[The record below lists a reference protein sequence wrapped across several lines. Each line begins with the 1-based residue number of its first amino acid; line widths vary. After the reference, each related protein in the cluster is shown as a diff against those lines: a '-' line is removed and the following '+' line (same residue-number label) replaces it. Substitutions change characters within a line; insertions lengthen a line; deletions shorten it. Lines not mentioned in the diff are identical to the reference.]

1 MDLIAAVQRGQ
12 TELVRKLLRS
22 ANLAERSEWG
32 GETALH
38 FATFQ
43 NKLDITLL
51 LLEAGANP
59 LLKDKSGCTP
69 LHYAVMHGNL
79 PVCEALMQARASV
92 NIRNAR
98 GESCLDVAKKNGNT
112 GLLSKLVALD
122 CLHVKPAVQEVN
134 RAQPVAEQAIP
145 DGAVLLDLTGGAVA
159 PEAAGEEPML
169 PAAEHPPPTVAS
181 TNAETRTN
189 QEQGRQEEP
198 AIPVLDLHLDL
209 SELVDMS

>member
-79 PVCEALMQARASV
+79 PACEALMQARASV
-92 NIRNAR
+92 NIRNAVR
-98 GESCLDVAKKNGNT
+98 CI
-112 GLLSKLVALD
+112 
-122 CLHVKPAVQEVN
+122 HWAVFSFLTSVMIEFVS
-134 RAQPVAEQAIP
+134 VIFFM
-145 DGAVLLDLTGGAVA
+145 LFDL
-159 PEAAGEEPML
+159 
-169 PAAEHPPPTVAS
+169 
-181 TNAETRTN
+181 
-189 QEQGRQEEP
+189 GRS
-198 AIPVLDLHLDL
+198 H
-209 SELVDMS
+209 